1 MDMGSD
7 TSETTES
14 TESTESTEDAG
25 SDAHPQ
31 RWWAL
36 AVCMAAGVMIFID
49 VSIVNVALP
58 SLQQG
63 LGASSAE
70 LSWVVAGYAL
80 TFGLFLVPGG
90 RLGDARGRRR
100 MFFIGLVAFAASSVL
115 AGLAPAAWVLVL
127 ARLLQGASGGAL
139 NPQILGLIQAMFSG
153 RERGSAFGIFGA
165 VNASATAIGPLIG
178 GLLIAL
184 GGPDVGWRFVF
195 LVNLPFG
202 IAALVFAR
210 RLLPAD
216 DPPERRS
223 SAPLDPLGSVLL
235 GLSVVSVMVPIVL
248 SESSGPGGAPW
259 WLLAPAVVIGAAFVL
274 WERRYAHRGLT
285 PLVTGRV
292 LRRPGYVLGTA
303 LGSSYIGGST
313 AIFLVLTIYFQR
325 GLGYSPIESGLSTM
339 PYAIGSAVAAAIG
352 GRMVTRLGRPL
363 VVAGSVVMLIGLG
376 TAALLLAGEPQ
387 VHAGLVIAAP
397 LLVAGLGSGMVIT
410 PNQTLTLADVP
421 TDQGGTAAGMQ
432 QTAQRIASSLGIA
445 LVAAVFYATLASTGE
460 DYGTAIAT
468 GLCVT
473 LGFVA
478 VSLLLGVADLV
489 VRRRRRLRAAAAEA
503 DEAAHPVQDAH
514 GAPGPG
520 DPVPCDDEG
529 ARTRAAVRES
539 R

>member
-1 MDMGSD
+1 MSSD
-7 TSETTES
+7 TDT
-14 TESTESTEDAG
+14 
-25 SDAHPQ
+25 SDATDTSAYPQ

-58 SLQQG
+58 SMQES
-63 LGASSAE
+63 LGATSAD

-100 MFFIGLVAFAASSVL
+100 MFFLGLVAFALSSVL

-139 NPQILGLIQAMFSG
+139 NPQILGLIQRMFSG
-153 RERGSAFGIFGA
+153 RERGSAFGVFGA

-202 IAALVFAR
+202 IAALVFAH

-216 DPPERRS
+216 DPPGQRS
-223 SAPLDPLGSVLL
+223 SASLDPLGSVLL
-235 GLSVVSVMVPIVL
+235 GLSVVAVMVPIVL
-248 SESSGPGGAPW
+248 SESSGPGAAPW
-259 WLLAPAVVIGAAFVL
+259 WLLAPAAAFGAAFVL
-274 WERRYAHRGLT
+274 WERRYARRGRT

-303 LGSSYIGGST
+303 LGSLYIGGST

-339 PYAIGSAVAAAIG
+339 PYAIGSAAAAAIG
-352 GRMVTRLGRPL
+352 GRVVNRLGRPL
-363 VVAGSVVMLIGLG
+363 VVAGSVVMLVGLG
-376 TAALLLAGEPQ
+376 TAALILADGPHA
-387 VHAGLVIAAP
+387 HAGLVIAAP

-432 QTAQRIASSLGIA
+432 QTSQRIASSIGIA
-445 LVAAVFYATLASTGE
+445 LVAAVFYATLASTGD

-473 LGFVA
+473 LGFVGA
-478 VSLLLGVADLV
+478 SCALGVVDLV
-489 VRRRRRLRAAAAEA
+489 VRRRRRFRAAAAEG
-503 DEAAHPVQDAH
+503 DEPAHPMQDAH
-514 GAPGPG
+514 GAPGAA
-520 DPVPCDDEG
+520 DPAPCDDAS
-529 ARTRAAVRES
+529 ARTGNAGAAEPAVRRS
-539 R
+539 AP

>member
-1 MDMGSD
+1 MSTDTTGNDADTVEPGSY
-7 TSETTES
+7 
-14 TESTESTEDAG
+14 
-25 SDAHPQ
+25 PQ
-31 RWWAL
+31 RWRAL
-36 AVCMAAGVMIFID
+36 GVCMAAGVMIFID

-58 SLQQG
+58 SFQEG

-80 TFGLFLVPGG
+80 TFGLLLVPGG

-100 MFFIGLVAFAASSVL
+100 MFFAGLIAFAASSVL

-127 ARLLQGASGGAL
+127 ARLLQGAAGGAL
-139 NPQILGLIQAMFSG
+139 NPQILGLIQTMFHG

-165 VNASATAIGPLIG
+165 VNATSTAIGPLIG

-202 IAALVFAR
+202 IAALVLAR

-216 DPPERRS
+216 EPAERRS
-223 SAPLDPLGSVLL
+223 SASLDPLGSLLL
-235 GLSVVSVMVPIVL
+235 GLSVVAVMVPIVL
-248 SESSGPGGAPW
+248 SESAGPSGAPW
-259 WLLAPAVVIGAAFVL
+259 WLLAPAVVLGAGFVL
-274 WERRYAHRGLT
+274 WERRYARSGRT

-292 LRRPGYVLGTA
+292 LRRPGYVLGTSLGA
-303 LGSSYIGGST
+303 LYMGGST
-313 AIFLVLTIYFQR
+313 AIFFVLTVYFQR
-325 GLGYSPIESGLSTM
+325 GLGYSPIESGLATM
-339 PYAIGSAVAAAIG
+339 PYAVGSAVAAALG
-352 GRMVTRLGRPL
+352 GRAVNRLGRPL
-363 VVAGSVVMLIGLG
+363 VVAGTVVMLVGLG
-376 TAALLLAGEPQ
+376 AAALILAGDPGA
-387 VHAGLVIAAP
+387 HAGLLIAGP

-445 LVAAVFYATLASTGE
+445 LVAAVFYATLAGTRE
-460 DYGTAIAT
+460 DYGTAIAV

-473 LGFVA
+473 LGFVGA
-478 VSLLLGVADLV
+478 SFLLGVVDLF
-489 VRRRRRLRAAAAEA
+489 VRRRRRLRAEAEA
-503 DEAAHPVQDAH
+503 ADEPAHPVQDAH

-520 DPVPCDDEG
+520 DPAPGDDEA
-529 ARTRAAVRES
+529 ARTRSAVRES